1 MKVVLV
7 TGSNSGFGL
16 NGALAFARSGYR
28 VYATMRDQSKS
39 NLLRSL
45 AGDEGLEI
53 ITETLD
59 MSQPS
64 TFNSCI
70 FME

>member
-16 NGALAFARSGYR
+16 NGALAFARSGFR

-39 NLLRSL
+39 NLLRDL
-45 AGDEGLEI
+45 AGD
-53 ITETLD
+53 
-59 MSQPS
+59 
-64 TFNSCI
+64 
-70 FME
+70 